1 MEGADAAIEGGGGMR
16 TCRTAEGK
24 RMESGDPTGEG
35 KRMESEDRTGEC
47 KGMELQTGLRIGGG
61 AGMEATIWEDRPG
74 SSRYP

>member
-1 MEGADAAIEGGGGMR
+1 MR

-61 AGMEATIWEDRPG
+61 QEWRRRFGRTGLEAVDILE
-74 SSRYP
+74 SIRYIVSYFII